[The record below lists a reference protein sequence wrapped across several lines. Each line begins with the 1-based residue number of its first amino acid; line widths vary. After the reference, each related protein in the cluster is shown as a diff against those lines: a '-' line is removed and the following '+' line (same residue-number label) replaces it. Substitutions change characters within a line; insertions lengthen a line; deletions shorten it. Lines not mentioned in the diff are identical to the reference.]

1 MSRKTLKLL
10 LGGLFILV
18 LGLGAAW
25 AVEPDERLDDPV
37 LEGRA
42 RDISQQLRCVVCQN
56 QNIDESTAPL
66 ARDLRLI
73 IRERLVEGDS
83 NEEVVTFVVDRYG
96 DFVLLRPPF
105 QDDTYVLWFGPFIIF
120 LLGGALVFYYFRK
133 VLKAVPDKDTSG
145 PAKKGKRRS

>member
-1 MSRKTLKLL
+1 MSRKILKLL
-10 LGGLFILV
+10 LGGLFMLL

-25 AVEPDERLDDPV
+25 AVEPDERLDDPA
-37 LEGRA
+37 LEERA

-83 NEEVVTFVVDRYG
+83 NKEVITFVVDRYG

-105 QDDTYVLWFGPFIIF
+105 QGDTYVLWLGPFIIF
-120 LLGGALVFYYFRK
+120 LIGGALIFYYFRK

-145 PAKKGKRRS
+145 PAEKGKRGS